1 MSLVMI
7 ALGPELGPILKN
19 SLIAGCHRRN
29 QTTKKED
36 DSNGLKQD
44 KPIVGWGHYNSQF
57 FPIPFWLSLSY
68 TFRRVDHLGALT
80 RVVRNMSRR
89 KMRTLLVIVA
99 LGFSMAIMVSIP
111 PGIIANQT
119 STQSLTERFNSTITT
134 MQEEINKTSTLIGV
148 TTSSGRGQFSGR
160 PSGFPSGMPFGQPPG
175 ESEQAVF
182 MNETEVEDIASI
194 EGIKDVVPF
203 LQTSSNETTS
213 ETITGPGGRSF
224 TIFRPL
230 YTITGV
236 CLNSSVIENYSTLPT
251 SITAGRNLGEGDS
264 GVLIMSSNLTEYFG
278 VGVGGSVDINGVSFL
293 VAGICNQTSEG
304 GQGQV
309 FSETRTVYM
318 NITDAQVVTGNA
330 GNVSR
335 LDIYAE
341 NTSDVDGIATA
352 IEVAYS
358 GLTVTTYKDRLS
370 QLQNM
375 QTTYNET
382 LTSAESTLSQTQSVA
397 TQEIVVVVVASSLIV
412 LFVMLYTVRERTREI
427 GTLKAIGFSNW
438 NVMSQFMLEGILLS
452 LVAGVVGIGIGYI
465 GAPVLSGLLLPSVNL
480 FGSSNRFQFN
490 SGQTAQTGSTAASAS
505 LTPELMLIA
514 LGAAV
519 LLGAVGSLY
528 PAWRASRTRPAEAM
542 RYE

>member
-1 MSLVMI
+1 
-7 ALGPELGPILKN
+7 
-19 SLIAGCHRRN
+19 
-29 QTTKKED
+29 
-36 DSNGLKQD
+36 
-44 KPIVGWGHYNSQF
+44 
-57 FPIPFWLSLSY
+57 
-68 TFRRVDHLGALT
+68 
-80 RVVRNMSRR
+80 
-89 KMRTLLVIVA
+89 
-99 LGFSMAIMVSIP
+99 MAIMISIP
-111 PGIIANQT
+111 SGIIANQE

-182 MNETEVEDIASI
+182 MNETEVEDIASV

-224 TIFRPL
+224 TIYRPL

-236 CLNSSVIENYSTLPT
+236 CLNSSFIEDYSILPT
-251 SITAGRNLGEGDS
+251 NITAGGRNLRGGDS
-264 GVLIMSSNLTEYFG
+264 GVLVMSSNLTDYFG
-278 VGVGGSVDINGVSFL
+278 VGLGDSVNINGKSFSI
-293 VAGICNQTSEG
+293 VGICNQTSEG

-318 NITDAQVVTGNA
+318 NITDAQVVTSNVGNA
-330 GNVSR
+330 SR

-352 IEVAYS
+352 IAAAYS
-358 GLTVTTYKDRLS
+358 DLTVTTYKDRLTG
-370 QLQNM
+370 LQNM
-375 QTTYNET
+375 QTMYSET
-382 LTSAESTLSQTQSVA
+382 LANAESTLSQTQSIA
-397 TQEIVVVVVASSLIV
+397 TQEIIVAVVATSLIV
-412 LFVMLYTVRERTREI
+412 LFVMLYTVRERTKEI
-427 GTLKAIGFSNW
+427 GTLKALGFSNW

-465 GAPVLSGLLLPSVNL
+465 GAPVLTGLLLPSVNL

>member
-1 MSLVMI
+1 M
-7 ALGPELGPILKN
+7 
-19 SLIAGCHRRN
+19 
-29 QTTKKED
+29 
-36 DSNGLKQD
+36 
-44 KPIVGWGHYNSQF
+44 
-57 FPIPFWLSLSY
+57 
-68 TFRRVDHLGALT
+68 GALT
-80 RVVRNMSRR
+80 RAVRNMSRR
-89 KMRTLLVIVA
+89 KMRTLLVVVA
-99 LGFSMAIMVSIP
+99 LGFSMAIMISIP
-111 PGIIANQT
+111 SGIIANQE

-182 MNETEVEDIASI
+182 MNETEVEDIASV

-203 LQTSSNETTS
+203 LLTSSNETTS

-236 CLNSSVIENYSTLPT
+236 CLNSSFIENYSTLPT
-251 SITAGRNLGEGDS
+251 NTTAGRNLREGDA
-264 GVLIMSSNLTEYFG
+264 GVAVMSSNLTEYFG

-293 VAGICNQTSEG
+293 VVGIFSQTGEG

-318 NITDAQVVTGNA
+318 NITDAQVVTSNA
-330 GNVSR
+330 GNASR
-335 LDIYAE
+335 LDVYAE
-341 NTSDVDGIATA
+341 NTSGVDGIATA
-352 IEVAYS
+352 IAAAYS
-358 GLTVTTYKDRLS
+358 DLTVTTYKDRLTE
-370 QLQNM
+370 LQNM
-375 QTTYNET
+375 QTTYSET
-382 LTSAESTLSQTQSVA
+382 LANTESTLSQTQSIA
-397 TQEIVVVVVASSLIV
+397 TQEIIVAVVATSLIV
-412 LFVMLYTVRERTREI
+412 LFVMLYTVRERTKEI
-427 GTLKAIGFSNW
+427 GTLKALGFSNW

-465 GAPVLSGLLLPSVNL
+465 GAPVLTGLLLPSVNL